1 MRALVALALMLVAE
15 PALAH
20 PPPLGI
26 PGFFGGLLHPLFA
39 PAHLLALLGLGLLT
53 GQQAPAWGRAVPGA
67 FIIVLLAGLG
77 VLTLGVVPRGID
89 LAVLLL
95 AAATGVLAALARPLP
110 EWAGGVL
117 AALTGLAVALDSPPE
132 VISVRE
138 ANLMLIGTGF
148 GGTILLVLA
157 VEGASRLTRGWA
169 RIAARILGSWI
180 AACAILVLAL
190 RLQTFV
196 GA

>member
-1 MRALVALALMLVAE
+1 MTRALVVLVLMSMTE

-26 PGFFGGLLHPLFA
+26 PGFPGGLLHPLLV
-39 PAHLLALLGLGLLT
+39 PSHLLAILALGLLA
-53 GQQAPAWGRAVPGA
+53 GQQAPGWGRAVPGA
-67 FIIVLLAGLG
+67 FIIALLVGLM
-77 VLTLGVVPRGID
+77 VLTLGVAPRGVEF
-89 LAVLLL
+89 VLLAL
-95 AAATGVLAALARPLP
+95 ATASGALAALARPLP
-110 EWAGGVL
+110 EVWGCVL
-117 AALTGLAVALDSPPE
+117 AVVTGFAVALDSPPE

-148 GGTILLVLA
+148 GGTILMVVA
-157 VEGASRLTRGWA
+157 VEAASRLTRSWA

-190 RLQTFV
+190 RLA
-196 GA
+196 G